1 MMFRIVLNKR
11 KNLMIT
17 RKKKVNYSE
26 QCACNIKMQELEAFW
41 DMSQEKCKKKCI
53 IIPFKRGESSVRNGL
68 LDADEEKC
76 LAFFWKM

>member
-1 MMFRIVLNKR
+1 
-11 KNLMIT
+11 
-17 RKKKVNYSE
+17 
-26 QCACNIKMQELEAFW
+26 MQELEAFW